1 MCHTHQQ
8 CAVRVNIRGSL
19 LYRLASLGKPLTGY
33 CFQHPNMKQVLRAFL
48 FCCRDRPTE
57 TLEPDLPSPLKPQTE
72 PSEFFPRAESP
83 EPEPIS
89 ASQPAADFVDMSE
102 EDQQNE
108 GLKAGEASAEEVL
121 VQLEPV
127 EPKKKREKKT
137 KKKEPRS
144 VKKKPSFKS
153 GSMSARGKD
162 PSKEGLHKPLP
173 PSARP
178 LKGIL
183 KKK

>member
-1 MCHTHQQ
+1 
-8 CAVRVNIRGSL
+8 
-19 LYRLASLGKPLTGY
+19 
-33 CFQHPNMKQVLRAFL
+33 MKQLLRAFL
-48 FCCRDRPTE
+48 FCCRDHPTE
-57 TLEPDLPSPLKPQTE
+57 TPEPDLPSPLKPQTE
-72 PSEFFPRAESP
+72 PSEIFPRAESP

-89 ASQPAADFVDMSE
+89 ASQPPADFADMSE
-102 EDQQNE
+102 EDQQTE
-108 GLKAGEASAEEVL
+108 GLKAGEVSAEEVL
-121 VQLEPV
+121 VQQAPA
-127 EPKKKREKKT
+127 EPKKKREKKA
-137 KKKEPRS
+137 KKKEVRS

-162 PSKEGLHKPLP
+162 QPKEGLHKPLP

>member
-1 MCHTHQQ
+1 
-8 CAVRVNIRGSL
+8 
-19 LYRLASLGKPLTGY
+19 
-33 CFQHPNMKQVLRAFL
+33 
-48 FCCRDRPTE
+48 
-57 TLEPDLPSPLKPQTE
+57 
-72 PSEFFPRAESP
+72 
-83 EPEPIS
+83 
-89 ASQPAADFVDMSE
+89 MSE

-121 VQLEPV
+121 VQMEPV

>member
-1 MCHTHQQ
+1 
-8 CAVRVNIRGSL
+8 
-19 LYRLASLGKPLTGY
+19 
-33 CFQHPNMKQVLRAFL
+33 MKQVLRAFL

-57 TLEPDLPSPLKPQTE
+57 TLEPDLPSPSKPQTE

-89 ASQPAADFVDMSE
+89 ASQPAAEFADMSE

-108 GLKAGEASAEEVL
+108 GLKAGEVSAEEVL

-127 EPKKKREKKT
+127 EPKKKREKKA
-137 KKKEPRS
+137 KKKEQLRS